1 MIAKLAQC
9 LRCKGVIYRADEVG
23 LVWTADLN
31 TLDAQTALQALMGG
45 KQVYVVDA
53 QTLRTARPEDLSRL
67 REANPPMVVASHP
80 CPAGASKVLE
90 AAPEGQGEG
99 QGPKEPARLPSH
111 PSSGPSTEPP
121 GARTAVKPRSERAGS
136 RLRAH
141 PTCDG
146 CGKPCADGTYASI
159 ELGDLLVWAHHVENC
174 A

>member
-31 TLDAQTALQALMGG
+31 TLDAQTALHALLDGR
-45 KQVYVVDA
+45 QVYVVL
-53 QTLRTARPEDLSRL
+53 QPGNILTTARPEDLSRL

-90 AAPEGQGEG
+90 ARLPAPEGEGEG
-99 QGPKEPARLPSH
+99 GAPKEPARPSAVPSR
-111 PSSGPSTEPP
+111 PSSGPSTEPS
-121 GARTAVKPRSERAGS
+121 GAQTAVKHRSD
-136 RLRAH
+136 
-141 PTCDG
+141 PVCDG

>member
-45 KQVYVVDA
+45 RQVYVVDA
-53 QTLRTARPEDLSRL
+53 QKLRTARPADLSRL
-67 REANPPMVVASHP
+67 REPNPPMVVASHP

-90 AAPEGQGEG
+90 AAVTPPEGVGEG
-99 QGPKEPARLPSH
+99 RGPKEPARPSAV
-111 PSSGPSTEPP
+111 PSRRPLGPSTEPS
-121 GARTAVKPRSERAGS
+121 GARTAVKPRSE
-136 RLRAH
+136 

-146 CGKPCADGTYASI
+146 CGKPCADGTYASV
-159 ELGDLLVWAHHVENC
+159 ELGDLLVWAHHVEDC
-174 A
+174 SA